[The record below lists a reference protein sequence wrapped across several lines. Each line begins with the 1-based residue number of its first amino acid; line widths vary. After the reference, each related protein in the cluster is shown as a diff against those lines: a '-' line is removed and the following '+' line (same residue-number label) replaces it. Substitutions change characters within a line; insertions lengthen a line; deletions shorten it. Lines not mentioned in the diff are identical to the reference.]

1 MPTPATPTRHPKPV
15 LGLLGAPGSG
25 KSTVAR
31 AFAELGCAVIDADAL
46 AHAAL
51 QTDAV
56 KEQLLQWWGDRVLDA
71 DGEVDRKAV
80 GQIVFAN
87 PDELKRLEALV
98 HPIVNTERRRERE
111 GAFADPEVTAVVEDC
126 PLLLETGLDKQ
137 CDAIILIDCP
147 FDIRLERLRASRG
160 WDAEELK
167 RREQRQMP
175 LDTKRRAA
183 DYVISN
189 GSAVT
194 LVREQAERVLQQL
207 KR

>member
-1 MPTPATPTRHPKPV
+1 MADASSPTRHPKPV

-31 AFAELGCAVIDADAL
+31 VFADLGCAVIDADAL

-56 KEQLLQWWGDRVLDA
+56 KARLLQWWGDRVLDA
-71 DGEVDRKAV
+71 DGRIDRRAV
-80 GQIVFAN
+80 GRIVFEA
-87 PDELKRLEALV
+87 PDELSRLEALV
-98 HPIVNTERRRERE
+98 HPIVNAGRQRERE
-111 GAFADPEVTAVVEDC
+111 RAFAHPDVAAVVEDC

-137 CDAIILIDCP
+137 CDALVFVDCP
-147 FDIRLERLRASRG
+147 FNTRLERLRASRG
-160 WDAEELK
+160 WDQAELK
-167 RREQRQMP
+167 RREQRQIP

-183 DYVISN
+183 DYVVSN
-189 GSAVT
+189 GKALSP
-194 LVREQAERVLQQL
+194 VREQAEHVLQQV